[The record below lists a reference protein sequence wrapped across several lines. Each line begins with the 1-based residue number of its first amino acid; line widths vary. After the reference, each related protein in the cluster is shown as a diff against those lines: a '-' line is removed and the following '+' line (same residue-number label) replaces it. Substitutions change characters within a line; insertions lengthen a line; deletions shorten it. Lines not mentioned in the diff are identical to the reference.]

1 MTRDPEL
8 ERLSKLI
15 NELMAF
21 DIPSISAVKA
31 LYAQCGK
38 IIADLDFEVAR
49 IAREWTAEIFATP
62 APAPESEAP
71 GE

>member
-1 MTRDPEL
+1 MTRDPEFRAAL
-8 ERLSKLI
+8 QLI

-38 IIADLDFEVAR
+38 IIADSNSEVAR